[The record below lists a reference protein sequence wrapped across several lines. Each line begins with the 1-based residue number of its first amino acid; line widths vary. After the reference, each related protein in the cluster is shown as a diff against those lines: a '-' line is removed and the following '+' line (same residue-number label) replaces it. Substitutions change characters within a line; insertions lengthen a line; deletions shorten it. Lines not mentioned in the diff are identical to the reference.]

1 MLEPHDSP
9 SLFVAKLLDAW
20 DASAFVKLTLSSPE
34 PREEVLAGAGLRNLK
49 ARAVDLKEGRM
60 LSLVE
65 CYPNREVTRNH
76 APREGARL
84 LENAF
89 AKMFTKAHLFTTA
102 GDFQFRRERS
112 GAVRVKVSRPA
123 FTLAPERSHDR
134 RNPLREGL
142 AAEPFMQK
150 LGVTAPGGQPRP
162 GMAGKLRQV
171 VRFVEIL
178 GHLLDDW
185 HRPDGGPVQVADM
198 GAGKG
203 YLTFAL
209 AYALRKRGLEARVTG
224 VELRS
229 ELVESGNRLAAEL
242 GMEGVRFVQGSIDAW
257 KPAERV
263 DVLVALH
270 ACNTAT
276 DDALFQGIRDGAGL
290 IVTSPCCHQ
299 ELRPQIRLPAP
310 LAVLAGHG
318 ILLERQAEILTDAL
332 RARLLEMHG
341 YDSRVFEFVEPEH
354 SGKNL
359 MLAGVLRRGGGRR
372 PELLKDEFREVWEAF
387 ALETQRLAVLL
398 GEVPR

>member
-1 MLEPHDSP
+1 
-9 SLFVAKLLDAW
+9 
-20 DASAFVKLTLSSPE
+20 
-34 PREEVLAGAGLRNLK
+34 
-49 ARAVDLKEGRM
+49 LKEGRL
-60 LSLVE
+60 LSLIE
-65 CYPNREVTRNH
+65 CYSNREVTRNH
-76 APREGARL
+76 ASRDGARL
-84 LENAF
+84 LGEAF
-89 AKMFTKAHLFTTA
+89 AKVFTKAHLFTTT

-123 FTLAPERSHDR
+123 FTQAPERSHDR

-142 AAEPFMQK
+142 AAEPFMQR

-185 HRPDGGPVQVADM
+185 GRPNSGPIQVVDM

-209 AYALRKRGLEARVTG
+209 AYALQKRGWEAIVTG

-229 ELVESGNRLAAEL
+229 ELVESGNKLAAEL
-242 GMEGVRFVQGSIDAW
+242 GMDGLRFVQGRIDDW
-257 KPAERV
+257 KPAERL
-263 DVLVALH
+263 DEMVALH
-270 ACNTAT
+270 ACNIAT

-299 ELRPQIRLPAP
+299 ELRPQIRLPSQ
-310 LAVLAGHG
+310 LAVVEGHG

-332 RARLLEMHG
+332 RARLLEMYG

-359 MLAGVLRRGGGRR
+359 MLAGVLRREGGRR
-372 PELLKDEFREVWEAF
+372 PESLRGEFREAWEAF
-387 ALETQRLAVLL
+387 GLETQRLAVLL